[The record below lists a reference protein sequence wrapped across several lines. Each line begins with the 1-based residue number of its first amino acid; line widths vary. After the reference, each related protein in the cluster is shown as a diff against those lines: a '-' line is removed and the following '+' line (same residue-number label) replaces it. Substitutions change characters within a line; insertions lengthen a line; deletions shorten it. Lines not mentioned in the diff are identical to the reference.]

1 MVRFWIGVDS
11 EEQCYKELEDH
22 LAWWKLKMPPI
33 VTSWAGTLIEGG
45 FVYIHGRDH
54 RFRPIFIID
63 SWKLESFKVPKDQ

>member
-1 MVRFWIGVDS
+1 
-11 EEQCYKELEDH
+11 
-22 LAWWKLKMPPI
+22 MPPI

-63 SWKLESFKVPKDQ
+63 SWKLDSFKVPKDE